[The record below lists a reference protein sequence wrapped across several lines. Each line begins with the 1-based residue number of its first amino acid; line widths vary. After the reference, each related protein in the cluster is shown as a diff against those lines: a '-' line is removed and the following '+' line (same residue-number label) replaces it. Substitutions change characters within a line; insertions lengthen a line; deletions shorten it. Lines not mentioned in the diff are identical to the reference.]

1 MENVFVGECT
11 SHSLLASNKLAP
23 PLLARFNNGLMYR
36 FTEGKVSSPEDLR
49 RPEIYRG
56 VARRLAEWHASLP
69 VSAVTGSIG
78 TSEHANGGMIKERKF
93 SMEQSECFTPTK
105 PTPNI
110 WTVLA
115 KWILVLPNSSD
126 KEMNR
131 KEQLRRE
138 LKWLYQELGDTKG
151 IADNPLVFGHCDLL
165 SGNVIIQQSS
175 CSSSPSSSA
184 SSPAPSS
191 ISSEHPIAIVNFI
204 DYEYATPTPAAFDI
218 ANHFAEWGG
227 FDCDFSVLPTRAQRR
242 DFLTNYLASY
252 NSFLDRSFQESEVEQ
267 LFKEVDLFRGMPGFY
282 WGIWALVQAT
292 ISQIDFDY
300 ANYAETRL
308 GEYWAWKEVHTK
320 KQNEKVSLRESR
332 WATD

>member
-1 MENVFVGECT
+1 
-11 SHSLLASNKLAP
+11 
-23 PLLARFNNGLMYR
+23 MYR
-36 FTEGKVSSPEDLR
+36 FIEGKVSSPEDLR

-69 VSAVTGSIG
+69 VSAVTRGIG
-78 TSEHANGGMIKERKF
+78 TNGHANGNVTMERRL
-93 SMEQSECFTPTK
+93 SIEQSEGSTPIK

-110 WTVLA
+110 WTVMQ
-115 KWILVLPNSSD
+115 KWILALPSSSD
-126 KEMNR
+126 KEVKRN
-131 KEQLRRE
+131 EQLQRE
-138 LKWLYQELGDTKG
+138 LKWLYQELSDTKG

-191 ISSEHPIAIVNFI
+191 ASSEHAIATVNFI
-204 DYEYATPTPAAFDI
+204 DYEYSTPAPAAFDI

-242 DFLTNYLASY
+242 DFLTYYLASY
-252 NSFLDRSFQESEVEQ
+252 NSLLDRTFNESEVEQ
-267 LFKEVDLFRGMPGFY
+267 LFEEVDLFRGTPGFY
-282 WGIWALVQAT
+282 WGIWALIQTT

-300 ANYAETRL
+300 ASYAEIRL
-308 GEYWAWKEVHTK
+308 GEYWEWKSVHTK
-320 KQNEKVSLRESR
+320 THKGGLPLRESR
-332 WATD
+332 WATEDDR